1 MPSATSTRARL
12 KQLWCRYLILWFYG
26 VMDEMLEFETDA
38 RGRLSIARLG
48 AAVKGRRWLGTMED
62 DGTVVLRPATLVPD
76 SQLRFMRNPEAQAAV
91 DRAFHGTG
99 NPMKRDRNRRA

>member
-1 MPSATSTRARL
+1 M
-12 KQLWCRYLILWFYG
+12 ILWFYG
-26 VMDEMLEFETDA
+26 VMNEMLEFETDD

-76 SQLRFMRNPEAQAAV
+76 DQLRFMRTPEAQAAMNSV
-91 DRAFHGTG
+91 FQGSG
-99 NPMKRDRNRRA
+99 KPMKRDRSRKRRA